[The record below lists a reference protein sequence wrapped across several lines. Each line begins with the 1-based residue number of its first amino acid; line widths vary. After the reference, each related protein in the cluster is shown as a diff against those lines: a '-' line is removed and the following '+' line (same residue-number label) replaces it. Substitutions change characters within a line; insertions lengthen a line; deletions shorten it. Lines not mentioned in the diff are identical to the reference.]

1 MQTTPKSTGG
11 STADSMAEPMAEPM
25 GDPMADPMGDS
36 SVIKETTALSSFRT
50 TRPDEGLDAGPLTRA
65 FMRVNVYIYSKP
77 PKKLQKKFSKGAL
90 NAHIWLYRRS
100 QGRMGGKMGNLD
112 ALLLH
117 TLGRK
122 TGKERVVPIGYVYEQ
137 GCFYAVAVPGHF
149 DIPGGPKGL
158 HPAWYLNL
166 KATPEVTIDIG
177 REQIVSVAETLTGEE
192 RARIWEKYQAVLP
205 FINEFQNRASRLLP
219 VVKFTPKD
227 MLPASM

>member
-1 MQTTPKSTGG
+1 MQTTPKSMAG
-11 STADSMAEPMAEPM
+11 STADSTAEPM
-25 GDPMADPMGDS
+25 GDPMGDPT
-36 SVIKETTALSSFRT
+36 VIKETSALSSFRT
-50 TRPDEGLDAGPLTRA
+50 TRPDEGLDAGPLARA
-65 FMRVNVYIYSKP
+65 FIRINVYIYSKP
-77 PKKLQKKFSKGAL
+77 PKKLQKKLSKGAL

-100 QGRMGGKMGNLD
+100 QGRMGGKMGNMD
-112 ALLLH
+112 AMLLH

-122 TGKERVVPIGYVYEQ
+122 TGKERVVPVGYVFEQ

-166 KATPEVTIDIG
+166 KAIPEVTINIG
-177 REQIVSVAETLTGEE
+177 REQIVSVAETLTGAE
-192 RARIWEKYQAVLP
+192 RDRIWAKYQAVLP